1 MHISDICIILLRI
14 YVHVQKGRRQEKL
27 CFCCCVPK
35 TRGGGVSRAGSKNYH
50 LLFLLP
56 FDPEAFKMCKNTQIK
71 NNLCVQSGVVKD
83 RLSN

>member
-1 MHISDICIILLRI
+1 MYYIITHICTCTEGATSRKVVFLLLRTKN
-14 YVHVQKGRRQEKL
+14 Q
-27 CFCCCVPK
+27 
-35 TRGGGVSRAGSKNYH
+35 GGGLSRAGSKNYH